1 MNAAFANI
9 KAIVKRELGGYF
21 SSPVAYVFIVIFL
34 LLTGFFT
41 FMQGNFFERGQANL
55 DSFFMWLPWLY
66 LFLVPCVGMRLWAEE
81 RRVGTIELLLTKPIT
96 AWQAILGKFLASWI
110 FLGLALALTFPVV
123 ITVNYLGSPDNGVIV
138 AAYLGSLLMAGTYLA
153 ISCMTSA
160 MTRNQVVSFI
170 VSVVLCLFLVLCGFP
185 PVTNLL
191 TRMDKPWL
199 VDLVSSLSVM
209 THFQP
214 FITGMVDSR
223 DVIFFLLIIAFALFT
238 NGVVVRSHRATSIDK
253 LMKRNF
259 ETMLYSA
266 GGVAAM
272 FVVIVGLY
280 IITSTAKL
288 RVDVTAEKAHTL
300 SPGTKKIL
308 TKLDSRITLRFYCTQ
323 GDNAMP
329 PVLRTYARRV
339 EDLLAE
345 YKQQA
350 KGKLVIEKIDPK
362 PDSEAE
368 DSARLNGIEGQATG
382 PFGSDKIY
390 LGISV
395 SLLDAKFAL
404 PFLLPERQ
412 RLLEYDLSRAIAAVV
427 TARPVVGIMTGLP
440 VFGEAP
446 DPLMRPGQ
454 HRAEDWAFIM
464 ELKRDFTLKNVPLN
478 ATKIDDDIKVLLV
491 AHPVDI
497 SDAAQYAI
505 DQFVL
510 RGGKLL
516 AFLDPHAYFDQKHDR
531 NQNFVIGGDN
541 AAKSSLDKL
550 LKAWGLNMDENLV
563 AADTSFAGR
572 NLQTGDTMPTLLLVT
587 REGIDENDVATSQID
602 NLVFPFAGVFTG
614 KPADGLKED
623 VLVKCSAN
631 SELVDSLIATA
642 ASEKILRDFKP
653 ANIEYPL
660 AIHLTGKF
668 HTAFPGGAP
677 DLSGRAGSENSKSES
692 HEADALPRDSLSP
705 SDGERARERGI
716 VQSTDKGEVIL
727 VSDTD
732 MLNDKVCI
740 RVQNVMGRPTPQ
752 AANGNLNF
760 VQSLVERLSGDDDL
774 ISSRARASMSRPF
787 TRVKEMEAKAGKQ
800 WQEKI
805 RVLESR
811 QRETDQKIKEL
822 QARNEN
828 GGNQSFILSPQQEKE
843 LEQYQKGLVEVSRDL
858 KQVRKN
864 LRRETDALEFW
875 TKVVNI
881 AAMPIAIALSGLVL
895 AVVKSRRRAP
905 RPSVVGS
912 KPATSSPPEKATVRE
927 ARDLVPS

>member
-1 MNAAFANI
+1 
-9 KAIVKRELGGYF
+9 
-21 SSPVAYVFIVIFL
+21 
-34 LLTGFFT
+34 
-41 FMQGNFFERGQANL
+41 MQGNFFERGQANL

-110 FLGLALALTFPVV
+110 FLGLALVLTFPVV
-123 ITVNYLGSPDNGVIV
+123 ITVNYLGSPDNGLILG
-138 AAYLGSLLMAGTYLA
+138 AYLGSFLMAGTYLS

-170 VSVVLCLFLVLCGFP
+170 VSVVICFFLVLCGFP

-191 TRMDKPWL
+191 TRMDRPWL

-223 DVIFFLLIIAFALFT
+223 DVIFFLLIMAFALFT

-259 ETMLYSA
+259 ESMLYSA

-272 FVVIVGLY
+272 FVVMVGIYIV
-280 IITSTAKL
+280 TSTAKL
-288 RVDVTAEKAHTL
+288 RFDVTAEKAHTL

-308 TKLDSRITLRFYCTQ
+308 GILDSRITLRFYCTQ

-329 PVLRTYARRV
+329 PVLRTYARRI

-350 KGKLVIEKIDPK
+350 KGKLVIEKIDPR

-395 SLLDAKFAL
+395 NLLDAKFAL
-404 PFLLPERQ
+404 PFLPPERQ
-412 RLLEYDLSRAIAAVV
+412 RLLEYDLSRAIAGVV
-427 TARPVVGIMTGLP
+427 TARPVVGVMSGLP

-454 HRAEDWAFIM
+454 HRAEDWAFIG
-464 ELKRDFTLKNVPLN
+464 ELKRDFTLKSVPMN

-491 AHPVDI
+491 AHPVEI

-531 NQNFVIGGDN
+531 SQNFTIGGDN
-541 AAKSSLDKL
+541 SGKSSLDKL
-550 LKAWGLNMDENLV
+550 LKAWGLNMDVNLV
-563 AADTSFAGR
+563 AADTSFASR
-572 NLQTGDTMPTLLLVT
+572 NLQTGDSMPTLLLVT

-614 KPADGLKED
+614 KPVDGLKED

-653 ANIEYPL
+653 ANVEYPL

-668 HTAFPGGAP
+668 HTAFPGARPSSGA
-677 DLSGRAGSENSKSES
+677 ATV
-692 HEADALPRDSLSP
+692 EAPGHSQLT
-705 SDGERARERGI
+705 E
-716 VQSTDKGEVIL
+716 STDKGEVVL
-727 VSDTD
+727 VSDSD

-787 TRVKEMEAKAGKQ
+787 TRVKEMEVKAGKQ

-805 RVLESR
+805 RVLETR
-811 QRETDQKIKEL
+811 QREMDQKIKEL

-828 GGNQSFILSPQQEKE
+828 AGNQSFILSPAQEKE
-843 LEQYQKGLVEVSRDL
+843 LEKCQKGLAEVSRDL

-875 TKVVNI
+875 TKVINI
-881 AAMPIAIALSGLVL
+881 AAMPIAVALSGLVL
-895 AVVKSRRRAP
+895 AVVKSHRRAP
-905 RPSVVGS
+905 QPSAAVSKARAASEPCNADIPVDVQPNNAEMARKEPRNADILVG
-912 KPATSSPPEKATVRE
+912 K
-927 ARDLVPS
+927 

>member
-1 MNAAFANI
+1 MNSGFRNI
-9 KAIVKRELGGYF
+9 NAIVKRELGGYF

-55 DSFFMWLPWLY
+55 DSFFIWHPWLY

-96 AWQAILGKFLASWI
+96 TWQAILGKFFASWI
-110 FLGLALALTFPVV
+110 FLGLALALTFPVI
-123 ITVNYLGSPDNGVIV
+123 ITVNYLGSPDNGVILT
-138 AAYLGSLLMAGTYLA
+138 AYLGSLLMAGTYLS

-160 MTRNQVVSFI
+160 MTRNQVVSFV
-170 VSVVLCLFLVLCGFP
+170 VSVVICLFLVLCGFP

-191 TRMDKPWL
+191 MRMDKSWL

-214 FITGMVDSR
+214 FTTGMVDSR
-223 DVIFFLLIIAFALFT
+223 DVIFFILIIAFALFA
-238 NGVVVRSHRATSIDK
+238 NGVIIRSHRATSINK

-259 ETMLYSA
+259 ESILYSA

-272 FVVIVGLY
+272 FIVLVAVY
-280 IITSTAKL
+280 IVTSTAKL
-288 RVDVTAEKAHTL
+288 RFDVTAEKAHTL
-300 SPGTKKIL
+300 SAGTKRIL
-308 TKLDSRITLRFYCTQ
+308 SHLDSRVTLRFYCTR
-323 GDNAMP
+323 DNNAMP
-329 PVLRTYARRV
+329 PALRTYAQRV

-350 KGKLVIEKIDPK
+350 KDKLIIEKIDPK

-395 SLLDAKFAL
+395 SLLDAKFSL
-404 PFLLPERQ
+404 PFLMPERQ
-412 RLLEYDLSRAIAAVV
+412 RLLEYDLSRAIAGVV
-427 TARPVVGIMTGLP
+427 TARPVVGIMSGLP
-440 VFGEAP
+440 VFGEAS

-454 HRAEDWAFIM
+454 HRAQDWAFVM
-464 ELKRDFTLKNVPLN
+464 ELKRDFTLKTVPMN

-491 AHPVDI
+491 AHPVNI
-497 SDAAQYAI
+497 SDSTQYAI

-510 RGGKLL
+510 RGGKML

-531 NQNFVIGGDN
+531 SLSFTIGGDN
-541 AAKSSLDKL
+541 AAQSSLDKL
-550 LKAWGLNMDENLV
+550 LKAWGLNMDVNLV

-572 NLQTGDTMPTLLLVT
+572 NMQTGDSMPTLLLVT

-602 NLVFPFAGVFTG
+602 NLVFPFAGAFTG
-614 KPADGLKED
+614 EPADGLKED
-623 VLVKCSAN
+623 VLVKCSRN

-642 ASEKILRDFKP
+642 ASDKILRDFKP

-660 AIHLTGKF
+660 AVHLSGKF
-668 HTAFPGGAP
+668 KTAFPDGHAP
-677 DLSGRAGSENSKSES
+677 QLKESSGR
-692 HEADALPRDSLSP
+692 
-705 SDGERARERGI
+705 
-716 VQSTDKGEVIL
+716 GEVVL

-732 MLNDKVCI
+732 MLNDNVCI

-760 VQSLVERLSGDDDL
+760 VQSLVERLAGDEDL

-787 TRVKEMEAKAGKQ
+787 TRLKEIEARAGKQ

-811 QRETDQKIKEL
+811 QREMDQKIKQL
-822 QARNEN
+822 QTRDDD
-828 GGNQSFILSPQQEKE
+828 GGSQSFILSPEQEQVLEKCQKE
-843 LEQYQKGLVEVSRDL
+843 LVDVTRDL

-881 AAMPIAIALSGLVL
+881 SAMPLFVAISGLVMGVIK
-895 AVVKSRRRAP
+895 ARRHAP
-905 RPSVVGS
+905 RAYAATPRPEA
-912 KPATSSPPEKATVRE
+912 PAPRGKLVTNETRE
-927 ARDLVPS
+927 LVNS

>member
-1 MNAAFANI
+1 MNSAFRNI
-9 KAIVKRELGGYF
+9 GAIVKRELGGYF

-41 FMQGNFFERGQANL
+41 FMQGNLFERGQANL
-55 DSFFMWLPWLY
+55 DSFFMWHPWLY

-96 AWQAILGKFLASWI
+96 AWQAIFGKFLASWI
-110 FLGLALALTFPVV
+110 FLGLALMLTFPVV
-123 ITVNYLGSPDNGVIV
+123 ITVNYLGSPDNGVIL

-170 VSVVLCLFLVLCGFP
+170 VSVVTCLFLVLCGFP

-191 TRMDKPWL
+191 MRMDKPWL

-223 DVIFFLLIIAFALFT
+223 DVMFFLLIIAFALFT

-259 ETMLYSA
+259 ETMVYSA

-272 FVVIVGLY
+272 FVVLVGVYIV
-280 IITSTAKL
+280 TSTAKV
-288 RVDVTAEKAHTL
+288 RFDVTAEKAHTL

-308 TKLDSRITLRFYCTQ
+308 STLDSRITLRFYCTQ

-329 PVLRTYARRV
+329 PVLRTYARRI

-350 KGKLVIEKIDPK
+350 NGKLVIEKIDPK

-390 LGISV
+390 LGIAV
-395 SLLDAKFAL
+395 SLLDAKFSL
-404 PFLLPERQ
+404 PFLPPERQ
-412 RLLEYDLSRAIAAVV
+412 RLLEYDISRAVAGVV
-427 TARPVVGIMTGLP
+427 TTRPVVGIMTGLP

-478 ATKIDDDIKVLLV
+478 AAKVDDDIKVLLV

-497 SDAAQYAI
+497 SDTAQYAI

-510 RGGKLL
+510 RGGKVL

-531 NQNFVIGGDN
+531 SQNFTIGGDN

-550 LKAWGLNMDENLV
+550 LKAWGLNMDVNLV
-563 AADTSFAGR
+563 AADTSFASR
-572 NLQTGDTMPTLLLVT
+572 NLQTGDSMPTLLLVT

-602 NLVFPFAGVFTG
+602 NLVFPFAGAFTG
-614 KPADGLKED
+614 QPADGLKVE

-653 ANIEYPL
+653 ANVEYPL

-668 HTAFPGGAP
+668 HMAFPDGEPKTSAREDARPTEEGASAGGASVP
-677 DLSGRAGSENSKSES
+677 VSRVKE
-692 HEADALPRDSLSP
+692 
-705 SDGERARERGI
+705 
-716 VQSTDKGEVIL
+716 STDRGEVIL
-727 VSDTD
+727 VADTD

-740 RVQNVMGRPTPQ
+740 RMQNVMGRPTPQ

-787 TRVKEMEAKAGKQ
+787 TRVKEMENRAGKQ

-805 RVLESR
+805 RVLETR
-811 QRETDQKIKEL
+811 QREMDQKIKEL
-822 QARNEN
+822 QARNED
-828 GGNQSFILSPQQEKE
+828 GGNQSLILSPQQEKE
-843 LEQYQKGLVEVSRDL
+843 LEKYQKGLVEVSRDL

-881 AAMPIAIALSGLVL
+881 AAMPIAVALSGLVL

-905 RPSVVGS
+905 RPTPEVPRPRTPSAPCSADIPRTEPRDDEILVG
-912 KPATSSPPEKATVRE
+912 K
-927 ARDLVPS
+927 